1 MSRIIN
7 GCFVATVA
15 FLAAGLVLAGDQKD
29 PKAILDKAIMA
40 TGGEENL
47 AKQKPLT
54 WKGKGT
60 YHGAGE
66 PLEFTGD
73 WFIKPPSK
81 QKTQF
86 EFDFNG
92 TKASRIQVLNGDK
105 GWISMGG
112 SVDEMTEEQVVE
124 FKEGLYAL
132 RVASLAPLTGKEFTL
147 APLGEEK
154 IGDRAAV
161 GIKVSSKGHRDIG
174 LYFDKETGML
184 AKTQMRVKDI
194 LSDQE
199 MDQESLPSDYKDA
212 GGVKRAHKMVINRDG
227 KKWIELEISE
237 FKTVDTLDESLFG
250 KPGL

>member
-1 MSRIIN
+1 MPARQARRRVCPREAIEAAVPEDLHSHHFHKVRFLMSRIIN

-105 GWISMGG
+105 GWISM
-112 SVDEMTEEQVVE
+112 
-124 FKEGLYAL
+124 
-132 RVASLAPLTGKEFTL
+132 
-147 APLGEEK
+147 
-154 IGDRAAV
+154 
-161 GIKVSSKGHRDIG
+161 
-174 LYFDKETGML
+174 
-184 AKTQMRVKDI
+184 
-194 LSDQE
+194 
-199 MDQESLPSDYKDA
+199 
-212 GGVKRAHKMVINRDG
+212 
-227 KKWIELEISE
+227 
-237 FKTVDTLDESLFG
+237 
-250 KPGL
+250 

>member
-40 TGGEENL
+40 TGGEE
-47 AKQKPLT
+47 
-54 WKGKGT
+54 
-60 YHGAGE
+60 
-66 PLEFTGD
+66 
-73 WFIKPPSK
+73 
-81 QKTQF
+81 
-86 EFDFNG
+86 
-92 TKASRIQVLNGDK
+92 
-105 GWISMGG
+105 
-112 SVDEMTEEQVVE
+112 
-124 FKEGLYAL
+124 
-132 RVASLAPLTGKEFTL
+132 
-147 APLGEEK
+147 K
-154 IGDRAAV
+154 IGDRATV

-227 KKWIELEISE
+227 KKFVEAEVQETKVLQ
-237 FKTVDTLDESLFG
+237 KLDDKLFQ
-250 KPGL
+250 KP